1 MNMENLKDNLNPEYD
16 LQKLKVRK
24 VGEGRKMLN
33 QIRLDFDI
41 AKEFPTSE
49 AVNEALR
56 FLIRITK
63 QHQSELTH
71 K

>member
-1 MNMENLKDNLNPEYD
+1 MNMENLKDNLEPEYD
-16 LQKLKVRK
+16 LHKLKVRK

-33 QIRLDFDI
+33 QIRLDVDV

-63 QHQSELTH
+63 KHQAELTH

>member
-1 MNMENLKDNLNPEYD
+1 MENLKDNLNPEYD